1 MTTVAAV
8 KSERRIAAP
17 ELRGNNLALGWC
29 RDREACLDGPAG
41 TGKTVAALYKIHV
54 LLSRYPGSRALVTRK
69 TNVALAGS
77 ALVTY
82 RENILHNRTD
92 IRWFGG
98 SKAEPAAYR
107 YPNGSEMIVN
117 GLDKPEKVL
126 SSEFDWGYIN
136 EATECEQEDA
146 EFVRMR
152 LRPRTYSPEVPYRQL
167 IMDVNPDAPTH
178 WLNQRMNEGRTTRLL
193 SRHEDNPR
201 YWNAATQDWTEE
213 GHEYIFGIL
222 EGLTGVRYARYRL
235 GLWVAAEGTVYE
247 DSWDRA
253 RNMINRFP
261 IPQEWPRYLCVDF
274 GFTNPFCCKWYA
286 RDDDGRL
293 YCYREIYYTKRLVE
307 DHAKQIKALS
317 RWGQDG
323 GDPLPREIICD
334 HDAEDRATLERH
346 LGMRTMPAHK
356 SVRDGIQATAA
367 RYRPAGDGKPRLMHF
382 RDALVERDP
391 DLARQKKPTC
401 TIEEPES
408 YVWAESPTGIK
419 EEPVKEDDH
428 GMDTDRYMVAR
439 FDLKPLSVGF
449 SQRVY

>member
-1 MTTVAAV
+1 MTTLATRPT
-8 KSERRIAAP
+8 ERRIAAP

-213 GHEYIFGIL
+213 GREYIFGIL

-253 RNMINRFP
+253 RNVINRFP

-274 GFTNPFCCKWYA
+274 GFTNPFNCKWYA

-307 DHAKQIKALS
+307 DHAKQIKHLS
-317 RWGQDG
+317 RWGQDD

-367 RYRPAGDGKPRLMHF
+367 RYRSAGDGKPRLMHF

-439 FDLKPLSVGF
+439 FDLKPLSVGY

>member
-346 LGMRTMPAHK
+346 LGIRTMPAHK